1 LELIITVLKI
11 GAAVVVGVPLV
22 IYLMQDGLLFFPQPL
37 EPGRREMLA
46 RRAPL
51 VEEVRIT
58 AADGTQ
64 LHGWLA
70 KPRTAGSA
78 EGGPRFPV
86 VIYFGGN
93 AEEVSWQLEAV
104 VDPARPREWGWLLV
118 NYRGYGFSAG
128 RPSESALVSDALQ
141 TYDFIAGR
149 PDVDPARI
157 VAFGGSLGSGVA
169 VQLAAARPLAGIILI
184 SPYDSMVSVGQ
195 HHYPILPVSLLLRH
209 RFDSIGRAPGLEL
222 PLLCL
227 AAEHDHVVPS
237 AHASRLVE
245 AWKGPKRMR
254 VLPGTGHNDISGH
267 PDYWREI
274 SAFLADRAR

>member
-1 LELIITVLKI
+1 MELIATVLKF

-22 IYLMQDGLLFFPQPL
+22 MYLLQDGLLFLPQPL

-51 VEEVRIT
+51 VEEVRIA

-70 KPRTAGSA
+70 KPQGPGSA
-78 EGGPRFPV
+78 EGAKRFPV

-93 AEEVSWQLEAV
+93 AEEVSWVLDDL
-104 VDPARPREWGWLLV
+104 VDPARPREWGWLLI

-128 RPSESALVSDALQ
+128 RPSEEALVGDALRI
-141 TYDFIAGR
+141 YDFAAAR
-149 PDVDPARI
+149 ADVDPARI
-157 VAFGGSLGSGVA
+157 VVFGRSLGSGVA
-169 VQLAAARPLAGIILI
+169 VQLAAARPLAGAILV
-184 SPYDSMVSVGQ
+184 SPYDSMVRIAQ

-209 RFDSIGRAPGLEL
+209 RFDSIAHAPGLEL

-237 AHASRLVE
+237 VHASRLVQ
-245 AWKGPKRMR
+245 AWKGPKRFS
-254 VLPGTGHNDISGH
+254 VLPGTSHNSISGH
-267 PDYWREI
+267 PDYWREVG
-274 SAFLADRAR
+274 AFLAERR